1 MDPLRTYTRPGG
13 ALTMQVQTLMP
24 CGFKRLPV
32 DLLPIY
38 SAMSG
43 DRAIFYAPRLVC
55 VLDKRDA
62 PAVLRCFEHLAFE
75 PPRSENPRPTSPPG
89 AWHAAA
95 QLVQAARAAA
105 REANDASRQEFRAE
119 CLTLYVNN
127 QCNLR
132 CRYCYSQPGAD
143 MKGAV
148 SAEGVRAA
156 SRLVAGM
163 CAARNAPFTL
173 AFHGGGE
180 PTLDRPQV
188 DRLLDIAGE
197 EAARAGI
204 HLRTYIATNA
214 VVSEG
219 TARWL
224 ATRFDLIGVSCDGPP
239 EFQDRHRPGRD
250 GRPLSE
256 YVGLTM
262 ARLQQHGRPFH
273 IRATISRETVGR
285 QAEIVSYLADRYAP
299 CEIRLEPVYVNPSGE
314 APLEVSHAATF
325 VSGFLSAQTAG
336 AARGIPVTTS
346 ITRPEAVYGPYCNVL
361 RRVLNLVPG
370 DVGTGCF
377 LHSRPDGLARR
388 GLQTGW
394 FDSTRGVFRVDA
406 ECIRSLITRCSE
418 RPDGCLDCLCSC
430 QCTYG
435 CPDRCALEAPAT
447 PPLHED
453 ERGSF
458 RCLVNRMLMECMI
471 VEAADQ
477 AWTRTQREYCREVR
491 DPQRMLRV
499 VVCRDGQIDEVR
511 P

>member
-1 MDPLRTYTRPGG
+1 
-13 ALTMQVQTLMP
+13 MQAQTLMQR
-24 CGFKRLPV
+24 GFKRLPV
-32 DLLPIY
+32 DSLPIY
-38 SAMSG
+38 SAMNG
-43 DRAIFYAPRLVC
+43 DRAIFYAPRIVC

-62 PAVLRCFEHLAFE
+62 PAVLRCFERLAFE
-75 PPRSENPRPTSPPG
+75 LPRSENPRATSQPG
-89 AWHAAA
+89 VWHAAA
-95 QLVQAARAAA
+95 RLVQAARAAV
-105 REANDASRQEFRAE
+105 REATEASCQEFRAE

-127 QCNLR
+127 QCNMR
-132 CRYCYSQPGAD
+132 CRYCYSQPAAD
-143 MKGAV
+143 REDAV

-163 CAARNAPFTL
+163 CAACNVPFTL

-188 DRLLDIAGE
+188 DRFLDIAGE
-197 EAARAGI
+197 EATRFGI

-214 VVSEG
+214 VVSEE

-224 ATRFDLIGVSCDGPP
+224 ATRFDLVGVSCDGPP

-262 ARLQQHGRPFH
+262 SRLRQHGRPFH
-273 IRATISRETVGR
+273 IRATISRETVDR

-314 APLEVSHAATF
+314 APLEVSHTAAF

-346 ITRPEAVYGPYCNVL
+346 ITRPDAVYGPYCNVL

-377 LHSRPDGLARR
+377 LHSRPDGVARR

-394 FDSTRGVFRVDA
+394 FDSTRGAFRLDT

-418 RPDGCLDCLCSC
+418 RPVGCLDCLCSC

-435 CPDRCALEAPAT
+435 CPDRCALEVSESS
-447 PPLHED
+447 PLREG

-458 RCLVNRMLMECMI
+458 RCWVNRMLMECMI
-471 VEAADQ
+471 VEAAEQ
-477 AWTRTQREYCREVR
+477 AWDSTQRGYCREVR
-491 DPQRMLRV
+491 DPQRMLKV
-499 VVCRDGQIDEVR
+499 VVYRDGQRDEVR